1 MIKKI
6 KIILFLLFISL
17 NAKAENNFPS
27 YGSKTSETK
36 VVVKVFSSL
45 TCPYC
50 AEFHNKHLPKLID
63 KYVSSQKIMIE
74 LLDYPL
80 DLAGLKAAQIQK
92 CLPSETQ
99 KKYLDEI
106 YLTQSSWSS
115 AKTLKELET
124 NLENIIKEFGISDKN
139 FKNCLLN
146 KKNEDA
152 VLQSRINAQSK
163 YNINS
168 TPSFIINEKKFNGS
182 FDQLD
187 KYIEKLL

>member
-6 KIILFLLFISL
+6 KIILFLLLISL
-17 NAKAENNFPS
+17 NAKAENNFPY

-50 AEFHNKHLPKLID
+50 AEFHNKHLPILID
-63 KYVSSQKIMIE
+63 KYVSSKKIMIE

-92 CLPSETQ
+92 CLPAETQ
-99 KKYLDEI
+99 KKYLDKI
-106 YLTQSSWSS
+106 YLTQSNWSA
-115 AKTLKELET
+115 AKTLKELEA
-124 NLENIIKEFGISDKN
+124 NLENIIKEFGISDKS
-139 FKNCLLN
+139 FKDCLAN

-152 VLQSRINAQSK
+152 VLESRINAQSK

>member
-27 YGSKTSETK
+27 YGSKTPETK

-92 CLPSETQ
+92 CLPAETQ
-99 KKYLDEI
+99 KKYLDKI

>member
-92 CLPSETQ
+92 CLPAETQ
-99 KKYLDEI
+99 KKYLDKI

-124 NLENIIKEFGISDKN
+124 NLENIIKEFGISDKS
-139 FKNCLLN
+139 FKDCLTN
-146 KKNEDA
+146 KKTKMLFCKVGLMLNQNIILIQPHHLLLMKRNLM
-152 VLQSRINAQSK
+152 VLLINLI
-163 YNINS
+163 NI
-168 TPSFIINEKKFNGS
+168 
-182 FDQLD
+182 
-187 KYIEKLL
+187 